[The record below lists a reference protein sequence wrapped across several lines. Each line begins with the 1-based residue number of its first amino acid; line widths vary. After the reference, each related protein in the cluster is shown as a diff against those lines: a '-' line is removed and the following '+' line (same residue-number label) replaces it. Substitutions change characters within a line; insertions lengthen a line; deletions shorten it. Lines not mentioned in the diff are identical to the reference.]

1 MQISKKYLTHFASV
15 AGKSWRA
22 TTVEIIDQVD
32 ASSIVQTSVIGTVIY
47 ICRRQSKVLKIL
59 SSCTLDLSKSQNK
72 TRKCLLTSSSKVPW
86 RNLSINYMEIVCCR
100 LPSMTLGYNL
110 SGKVQR
116 QTYSPI
122 SFFLVF
128 FSIQLLKRNS
138 GQQPM
143 KILTIII
150 TN

>member
-47 ICRRQSKVLKIL
+47 ICRRQSKALKIL

-72 TRKCLLTSSSKVPW
+72 TRKC
-86 RNLSINYMEIVCCR
+86 
-100 LPSMTLGYNL
+100 
-110 SGKVQR
+110 
-116 QTYSPI
+116 
-122 SFFLVF
+122 
-128 FSIQLLKRNS
+128 
-138 GQQPM
+138 
-143 KILTIII
+143 
-150 TN
+150 